1 MDYEGFVKILTEK
14 ETDKMLGVHII
25 GPNAGEM
32 IAEAVLA
39 LEYGASSEDIARTCH
54 AHPVFHTLSLPR
66 HLAKLSRRHV
76 WQRAVA
82 GNRYIF
88 NYFPGCLES

>member
-1 MDYEGFVKILTEK
+1 MDSEGFVKILTEK
-14 ETDKMLGVHII
+14 ETDKLLGVHII

-54 AHPVFHTLSLPR
+54 AHPVSYMTLFFRP
-66 HLAKLSRRHV
+66 LAKLSKRLA
-76 WQRAVA
+76 WQPAMVES
-82 GNRYIF
+82 RYIF
-88 NYFPGCLES
+88 SHFCFYL